1 MDSDPAA
8 ATIFFQIFILVL
20 LTLVNAFFAGAEM
33 AVVSVNKNKIK
44 RLAQQGNKKAALI
57 LSLSENSTNFLST
70 IQVAITFAGFFSSAS
85 AATGISQIL
94 AVRLAAI
101 GIPYGETISVIAV
114 TLILSYFTLV
124 FGELVPKRIAL
135 QKAEGFSLLCVTPIY
150 YISIVMAPFIRL
162 LSLSTNGFLR
172 LIGMKSET
180 LEEEVSE
187 EEIKSLL
194 ETGQEN
200 GVFNDIEK
208 EMITSIFSFDDK
220 KAKEVMTPRQEMI
233 AIDCEK
239 FCDEYLDT
247 ILLSRHSR
255 IPVYEESIDTII
267 GILPV
272 KDLMIQA
279 KAKDFSNIDL
289 KKLLQKPY
297 FVHENLKI
305 DKLFRD
311 MQKKQLRM
319 AILIDE
325 YGGVSGLVTLEDLV
339 EEIVG
344 DIRDEYEKAEPEVTK
359 LAADTYQ
366 IPGNT
371 LLYDLNE
378 LLHLNLESNCDT
390 ISGYLIEQLGY
401 IPETS
406 QLPITLTTA
415 QAAFTITDMT
425 DRVITSATAR
435 ILPQV
440 SESENE

>member
-1 MDSDPAA
+1 
-8 ATIFFQIFILVL
+8 
-20 LTLVNAFFAGAEM
+20 M

-44 RLAQQGNKKAALI
+44 RLASQGNKKASLI

-85 AATGISQIL
+85 AATGISQIF
-94 AVRLAAI
+94 AAQLTGM
-101 GIPYGETISVIAV
+101 GIPYSETIALIGV
-114 TLILSYFTLV
+114 TLLLSYFTLV
-124 FGELVPKRIAL
+124 FGELVPKRVAL
-135 QKAEGFSLLCVTPIY
+135 QKAESFSLLCVTPIY

-162 LSLSTNGFLR
+162 LSLSTNGFLH

-194 ETGQEN
+194 ETGQET

-220 KAKEVMTPRQEMI
+220 KAKEVMTPRQDMI
-233 AIDCEK
+233 AIDGMK
-239 FCDEYLDT
+239 FCDEYLDY
-247 ILLSRHSR
+247 ILQSRHSR
-255 IPVYEESIDTII
+255 IPIYDRSIDTII

-272 KDLMIQA
+272 KDLMIQV
-279 KAKDFSNIDL
+279 KAQDFSNINL
-289 KKLLQKPY
+289 KNLLQKPY

-311 MQKKQLRM
+311 MQQKQLRM

-325 YGGVSGLVTLEDLV
+325 YGGVSGLVTLEDLI

-344 DIRDEYEKAEPEVTK
+344 DIREEHETAEPVITK
-359 LAADTYQ
+359 LSEDTYR

-378 LLHLNLESNCDT
+378 ALHLHLVSNCDT
-390 ISGYLIEQLGY
+390 LSGYLIEQLGY
-401 IPETS
+401 IPENE
-406 QLPITLTTA
+406 QLPITLNTI
-415 QAAFTITDMT
+415 AATFTITDIN

-435 ILPQV
+435 ILPSSLEV
-440 SESENE
+440 NSD

>member
-1 MDSDPAA
+1 MDSDPVAR
-8 ATIFFQIFILVL
+8 TIIVQIFIIVL
-20 LTLVNAFFAGAEM
+20 LTMVNAFFAGAEM

-44 RLAQQGNKKAALI
+44 RLASQGNKKADLI

-85 AATGISQIL
+85 AATGISQVL
-94 AVRLAAI
+94 AKQLNGI
-101 GIPYGETISVIAV
+101 GIPYSETLSVIVV
-114 TLILSYFTLV
+114 TVLLSYFTLV
-124 FGELVPKRIAL
+124 FGELVPKRVAL
-135 QKAEGFSLLCVTPIY
+135 QKAESFSLLCVTPIY

-162 LSLSTNGFLR
+162 LSMSTNGFLH
-172 LIGMKSET
+172 LIGMKTET

-194 ETGQEN
+194 ETGQET

-220 KAKEVMTPRQEMI
+220 KAKEVMTPRQDMI
-233 AIDCEK
+233 AIDCTK

-247 ILLSRHSR
+247 ILQSRHSR
-255 IPVYEESIDTII
+255 IPVYDESIDTIV
-267 GILPV
+267 GILSV

-279 KAKDFSNIDL
+279 KAQNFSNLDL
-289 KKLLQKPY
+289 KELLQKPY
-297 FVHENLKI
+297 FVHENIMI
-305 DKLFRD
+305 DKLFKD
-311 MQKKQLRM
+311 MQHKQLRM

-344 DIRDEYEKAEPEVTK
+344 DIRDEYEMAEPEITR
-359 LAADTYQ
+359 LAPDTYL
-366 IPGNT
+366 IPGHT

-378 LLHLNLESNCDT
+378 TLHLHLESNCDT
-390 ISGYLIEQLGY
+390 LSGYLIEQLGY
-401 IPETS
+401 IPEKS
-406 QLPITLTTA
+406 QLPITLDTTEVT
-415 QAAFTITDMT
+415 FTVTDMN

-435 ILPQV
+435 VLSPV
-440 SESENE
+440 SEITTD

>member
-1 MDSDPAA
+1 
-8 ATIFFQIFILVL
+8 
-20 LTLVNAFFAGAEM
+20 M

-44 RLAQQGNKKAALI
+44 RLASQGNKKADLI

-85 AATGISQIL
+85 AATGISQVFADWL
-94 AVRLAAI
+94 NGF
-101 GIPYGETISVIAV
+101 GIPYTATISVIVV

-124 FGELVPKRIAL
+124 FGELVPKRVAL
-135 QKAEGFSLLCVTPIY
+135 QKAESFSLLCVKPIY

-162 LSLSTNGFLR
+162 LSLSTNGFLH
-172 LIGMKSET
+172 LIGMKSDS

-194 ETGQEN
+194 ETGQEA
-200 GVFNDIEK
+200 GVFNAIEK

-220 KAKEVMTPRQEMI
+220 KAKEVMTPRQDMV
-233 AIDCEK
+233 AIDSSK
-239 FCDEYLDT
+239 FCDDYLDT
-247 ILLSRHSR
+247 ILLSHHSR
-255 IPVYEESIDTII
+255 IPVYDQDIDTII

-279 KAKDFSNIDL
+279 KELNFSNMDI

-297 FVHENLKI
+297 FVPENRKI
-305 DKLFRD
+305 DKLFKD
-311 MQKKQLRM
+311 MQQMQLRM

-344 DIRDEYEKAEPEVTK
+344 DIRDEYETAEPEITR
-359 LAADTYQ
+359 LAPDTYS

-378 LLHLNLESNCDT
+378 RMHLHLESNCDT
-390 ISGYLIEQLGY
+390 LSGYLIEQLGY
-401 IPETS
+401 IPEKE
-406 QLPITLTTA
+406 QLPITF
-415 QAAFTITDMT
+415 AAPQVTFTITAMN
-425 DRVITSATAR
+425 DRVITSATAKL
-435 ILPQV
+435 IMQ
-440 SESENE
+440 ESDPEQ